1 MTASPATRLE
11 RLLGFLEHDA
21 ENPALLADAASAALD
36 AGQPAV
42 TLSLVERRAAVAA
55 PSPELRNLAG
65 LAALRDGQ
73 VDQALASFQA
83 LQNEGHDDPAL
94 RFNLA
99 WCQARNGAWEQAEA
113 MLDVATVDAAP
124 EGARL
129 RVQALHHLGRL
140 DEALALGEQR
150 LAAGQTGEALIAALT
165 LVALDAGAFAA
176 AERYAGLIPDSVP
189 ALSAQG
195 LLALN
200 AERSDRAEG
209 LFDAALAQAPTDGR
223 ALLGKGLSLLAQGE
237 HRAAAIWL
245 DRAAQSFDGHLGS
258 WIAAGW
264 AHFAAG
270 DLVEARARF
279 ETALNLD
286 DTFSEAHG
294 GLAVL
299 DLMEGHVDTAEPR
312 ARRALRLDREG
323 FAAALAT
330 SLLAE
335 QRGDLQTAQ
344 SVRDKALNAPAGPGG
359 RTILQSMAAIGP
371 RRR

>member
-42 TLSLVERRAAVAA
+42 TLSLVQRSARVAP

-73 VDQALASFQA
+73 IDQALATFETLRA
-83 LQNEGHDDPAL
+83 EGHDDPAL

-99 WCQARNGAWEQAEA
+99 WCQARNGAWDQAETL
-113 MLDVATVDAAP
+113 LDAATLAAAP

-129 RVQALHHLGRL
+129 RIQALHHLGRL
-140 DEALALGEQR
+140 DEALELGEQR
-150 LAAGQTGEALIAALT
+150 LAAGQTDEPLVAALT
-165 LVALDAGAFAA
+165 LAALDAEAFAK
-176 AERYAGLIPDSVP
+176 AERYAAMIPDSAP
-189 ALSAQG
+189 ALAAQG

-200 AERSDRAEG
+200 AERAERAEG
-209 LFDAALAQAPTDGR
+209 LFDAALVRAPDDGR
-223 ALLGKGLSLLAQGE
+223 ALLGKGLSLLALGE
-237 HRAAAIWL
+237 YADAALWL
-245 DRAAQSFDGHLGS
+245 DRASQAFESHLGS

-270 DLVEARARF
+270 DLTQARARF
-279 ETALNLD
+279 ETVLALD

-299 DLMEGHVDTAEPR
+299 DLIEGRVDTAEPR
-312 ARRALRLDREG
+312 AQRALRLDRQG
-323 FAAALAT
+323 FSAALAT

-335 QRGDLQTAQ
+335 QRGDLDTAQ
-344 SVRDKALNAPAGPGG
+344 RVRDRALNAPAGPGG
-359 RTILQSMAAIGP
+359 RTILQSMATIGS